1 MKRLV
6 FGILAH
12 VDSGKTT
19 LSEAL
24 LYTSGSIRSLGRVDH
39 GDAFLDNFEIERQRG
54 ITIFSKQAM
63 LEGDGY
69 EITLLDTPG
78 HVDFASEAE
87 RTLSVLDYAIL
98 VISGTD
104 GVQAHTETLWRLLER
119 NNIPVFVFINKMDIA
134 YTSQGAIMSELKKRF
149 GEGFVNFTASSDE
162 IQEESALLDDRLTY
176 KFLNGQQIGQND
188 MAGLIASRRLFPCIF
203 GSALKLVKVDSLLEA
218 MRDLTIMQGYTEK
231 FGARVFKVSRDDKGE
246 RLTYLKVTGGI
257 LRVRDT
263 ISGGGSGTV
272 WEEKANQ
279 LRIYSGQRFTAVQA
293 APAGTV
299 CAVTGLTKTT
309 PGMGLGVE
317 EVSLEGPQLEPVLT
331 YRLIYQEGLE
341 AHTVLEYARKLEEED
356 PQLRV
361 EWNSRLGE
369 IHMRLMGEVQLEVLQ
384 QIFRSR
390 FGIEVG
396 FGEGDIVY
404 RETITEAVEGI
415 GHYEPLRHYAEVRL
429 LLEPGERGSGLVF
442 GSACSINELDINW
455 QRLIMTHLSEREHIG
470 VLTGSPVTDIKI
482 ALLAGRNHLKHTE
495 GGDFREATYRA
506 VRQGLKRAKSL
517 LLEPYYCFRFE
528 VPSENAGRA
537 ISDIQRM
544 SGRFEPAEIEDGM
557 AVITGEAPVSEM
569 RGYLRELTSYTKG
582 RGRMSLRVKGYEPCH
597 NQQQVIERIGYE
609 SDRDT
614 ENPYDSVFCEHGAGH
629 VVPWYKVP
637 SYAHT
642 VSPLKTRLN
651 KVELPSDAAVAR
663 KRSELVPFS
672 LEEEKILARIF
683 EMTYGTSVGRNSFS
697 PVKKQADKEN
707 GPQKPVLVPQKGDE
721 YLLVDGYNIIFA
733 WDELRELA
741 ERDLETARQTLI
753 NILVNYRGYKRST
766 VILVFDSYKVKGGVE
781 KIDEINGLYVVYTK
795 EKETA
800 DMYIERVTY
809 EMARKNRVR
818 VATSDGL
825 EQMIILG
832 HGAVRVPALEL
843 LEEVENVNREIR
855 NILDVSMR
863 Q

>member
-24 LYTSGSIRSLGRVDH
+24 LYTSGSIRTLGRVDH

-63 LEGDGY
+63 LEGDDY

-98 VISGTD
+98 VISGTE

-119 NNIPVFVFINKMDIA
+119 HDIPVFVFINKMDIA
-134 YTSQGAIMSELKKRF
+134 YTSHEAIMSALKKRF
-149 GEGFVNFTASSDE
+149 GEGFVDFTASADE
-162 IQEESALLDDRLTY
+162 IQEESALLDDRLTDN
-176 KFLNGQQIGQND
+176 FLRGQQIGQND
-188 MAGLIASRRLFPCIF
+188 IAGLIAQRRLFPCIF
-203 GSALKLVKVDSLLEA
+203 GSALKLTKVDSLLES
-218 MRDLTIMQGYTEK
+218 MLNLTIMPCYPDK

-246 RLTYLKVTGGI
+246 RLTYMKIMGGG
-257 LRVRDT
+257 LRVRDA
-263 ISGGGSGTV
+263 ISGGGDVV

-279 LRIYSGQRFTAVQA
+279 LRVYSGQKFTAVTA
-293 APAGTV
+293 AEAGAV
-299 CAVTGLTKTT
+299 CAVTGLTRTV
-309 PGMGLGVE
+309 PGMGLGTE
-317 EVSLEGPQLEPVLT
+317 EASSDSPQLEPVLT
-331 YRLIYQEGLE
+331 YRLIYPNELE
-341 AHTVLEYARKLEEED
+341 ASTVLGYAKKLEEED
-356 PQLRV
+356 PQLKV
-361 EWNSRLGE
+361 EWNSQLGE

-384 QIFRSR
+384 QIFLSR
-390 FGIEVG
+390 FGVEVG

-429 LLEPGERGSGLVF
+429 LLEPGERGSGMEYA
-442 GSACSINELDINW
+442 SACSVNELDVNW
-455 QRLIMTHLSEREHIG
+455 QHLIMTHLSEREHIG
-470 VLTGSPVTDIKI
+470 VLTGSPVTDIRI
-482 ALLAGRNHLKHTE
+482 TLLAGRNHLKHTE

-517 LLEPYYCFRFE
+517 LLEPYYYFRLE

-544 SGRFEPAEIEDGM
+544 SGHFEPAEIDDGT

-569 RGYLRELTSYTKG
+569 RGYQREMTSYTKG
-582 RGRMSLRVKGYEPCH
+582 RGRILLRVKGYEPCH
-597 NQQQVIERIGYE
+597 NQQQVIERLGYE

-614 ENPYDSVFCEHGAGH
+614 ENPYDSVFCDHGSGH

-637 SYAHT
+637 SCAHT
-642 VSPLKTRLN
+642 ISPYKTRLN
-651 KVELPSDAAVAR
+651 KVELPSDNMAER
-663 KRSELVPFS
+663 KKSELVPFS
-672 LEEEKILARIF
+672 LEEEKILSSIF
-683 EMTYGTSVGRNSFS
+683 EMTYGTSIARNSFS
-697 PVKKQADKEN
+697 PVKKETKEDKA
-707 GPQKPVLVPQKGDE
+707 PQKPVFVPQRGDE

-741 ERDLETARQTLI
+741 EKDLEAARQTLT
-753 NILVNYRGYKRST
+753 NILVNYHGYRGST
-766 VILVFDSYKVKGGVE
+766 VILVYDSYKVKGGVE
-781 KIDEINGLYVVYTK
+781 KTEQINGLYVVYTK

-800 DMYIERVTY
+800 DMYIERVTF
-809 EMARKNRVR
+809 EIARKNRVR

-832 HGAVRVPALEL
+832 HGAIRVPASEL
-843 LEEVENVNREIR
+843 RQEVESVNREIR
-855 NILDVSMR
+855 TILDLSVQR
-863 Q
+863 